1 VAVAGV
7 TEDHGSWLR
16 CPACNLDL
24 REDPVVYRSPSK
36 IYESGGTCAKCY
48 LNSDN
53 PESGIVVFGV
63 SAEHRD
69 PEKRC
74 ARLFKAARVL
84 LEERV
89 ADEDEI
95 FPTLRLA
102 SAMGAPRFRLLHSRV
117 QMVRVVGGVPILRRR
132 AFGAYAYRGIQPA
145 ASDPVRVIYVVVG
158 PSKRKTTAEDVA
170 RAYGKVL
177 EREGLSW
184 GNSGGRVSHLF
195 YGSNL
200 LQLEVVENDQFTPE
214 LARRSWP
221 SPAIVGGYA
230 GAVLD
235 EAGEGLVLRKRGG
248 ELSPDNLILAMVA
261 RALAD
266 AVPRRGKKTN
276 RKEVHRLLKSHVLR
290 GVSLRKSLVEGNP
303 DEERALWRNVEK
315 VARME
320 RLYGM
325 DGPKSVSQP
334 V

>member
-1 VAVAGV
+1 LG
-7 TEDHGSWLR
+7 
-16 CPACNLDL
+16 
-24 REDPVVYRSPSK
+24 EDPVIYRAPSQL
-36 IYESGGTCAKCY
+36 YESSGTCARCY
-48 LNSDN
+48 LESDN

-74 ARLFKAARVL
+74 ARLFKAARAL
-84 LEERV
+84 LKDRQ
-89 ADEDEI
+89 AGEDEI

-117 QMVRVVGGVPILRRR
+117 KMVRVVEEVPILRRR
-132 AFGAYAYRGIQPA
+132 AFNAYAYRSIQPS
-145 ASDPVRVIYVVVG
+145 ASDPVRALYVVVS
-158 PSKRKTTAEDVA
+158 PSKRRTTADDVA
-170 RAYGKVL
+170 QAYGKVL
-177 EREGLSW
+177 EREDLPW
-184 GNSGGRVSHLF
+184 GHSGGRVSHLF
-195 YGSNL
+195 YSSDHL
-200 LQLEVVENDQFTPE
+200 ELEVVENDQFTPDP
-214 LARRSWP
+214 ARRSWP

-230 GAVLD
+230 EAVLD

-261 RALAD
+261 RTLAD
-266 AVPRRGKKTN
+266 AVPRRVRN
-276 RKEVHRLLKSHVLR
+276 IDRKEVHRLLNSHVLC
-290 GVSLRKSLVEGNP
+290 SAPWRKSLGEGNP
-303 DEERALWRNVEK
+303 DEVRALWRNVKK